1 MSTWTVVRVMV
12 SGGLALLV
20 LAGCASGPGDGPSG
34 ELSERVPADPL
45 FQRKY
50 TAPSG
55 RAWDFRIGGGYEPSE
70 R

>member
-1 MSTWTVVRVMV
+1 MSTWTVVRVTV
-12 SGGLALLV
+12 SSGLALCV
-20 LAGCASGPGDGPSG
+20 LAGCASGPENRASG

-45 FQRKY
+45 FQRSF

>member
-1 MSTWTVVRVMV
+1 MGRWMVRGMV
-12 SGGLALLV
+12 GGGLALFL
-20 LAGCASGPGDGPSG
+20 LTGCASGPRDGASG

-45 FQRKY
+45 FQRTL

-55 RAWDFRIGGGYEPSE
+55 RAWDFRIGGGYEPSD